1 MDASLSAQLAR
12 LNAMLG
18 KDPKTQMRDT
28 FLENYRMERPDFQF
42 DPNMIKT
49 MPYAPGST
57 EFELKNM
64 PYKNM
69 PYVPSE
75 NPDWKMQLMRNEM
88 NLNQNKTPF
97 NTVAGAGFPMDTFLN
112 AYEEGNYSP
121 MQMKNTQDQYRK
133 YLESIATNPQAPRVG
148 GDNTMGRIRAAEEL
162 QRLKGL
168 L

>member
-18 KDPKTQMRDT
+18 KDPKTQLRDT
-28 FLENYRMERPDFQF
+28 FIENYRLERPDFQF
-42 DPNMIKT
+42 DPNMIK
-49 MPYAPGST
+49 
-57 EFELKNM
+57 NM
-64 PYKNM
+64 PYVPGANDFEIKNM

-88 NLNQNKTPF
+88 NLNQQKTPF
-97 NTVAGAGFPMDTFLN
+97 NTVAGNGFPMDTFLN

-121 MQMKNTQDQYRK
+121 MQMQNTQDQYRK

-148 GDNTMGRIRAAEEL
+148 ADNTMGRIRAAEEL